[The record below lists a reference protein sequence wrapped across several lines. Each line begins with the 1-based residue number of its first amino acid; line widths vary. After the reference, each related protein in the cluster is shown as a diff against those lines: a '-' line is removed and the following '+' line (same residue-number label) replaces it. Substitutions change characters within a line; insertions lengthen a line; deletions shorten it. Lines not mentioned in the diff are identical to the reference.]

1 MAVAVRRGLPLGAT
15 VAVLIALALAIGVRY
30 GIAVAALLLAGCAA
44 IYLLWY
50 TEPRYT
56 LTLALLSTPFASNWQ
71 QLGIPGQL
79 APERLLLIAG
89 VAVVLLR
96 GPGIRDRPKL
106 RLEWVHWSML
116 AVSLY
121 VAASALVS
129 HTLFVKAP
137 GIQLLETFGILPF
150 LTFTVA
156 PLAFPTARERAT
168 LLKGLVGLGVYLSL
182 TTLFEMAGPKSLV
195 FPSYILNPNYGIHYG
210 RGRGPF
216 VEAVSNGFALYACAI
231 ACLIAM
237 RLWHSRGWRIFA
249 AAVATLCAVGILL
262 TLERSVWIGAAA
274 GTLVTMLAIPSL
286 RRRLVP
292 ILLIGVVGGGLAV
305 ALVPGLSE
313 KINERAGDKETV
325 WDRENMYSI
334 AERMIETRPVFG
346 FGWNRYL
353 ENNTPY
359 LRESA
364 SYPLTATTLDIHNTL
379 LAYGVEL
386 GVIGLALW
394 LLTVFMGVGG
404 ALVTRGP
411 PSLEPW
417 RAGLLGL
424 FIFFAVVQSAV
435 PPSQVF
441 DGLILWLWTGVVW
454 RARYPDPEPE
464 ADGTSMQTRDAGGTP
479 LDTWDTHDADTE
491 PWPPEASGT
500 WRQIEL
506 GWRRDADAKWGPDAE
521 PTAG

>member
-1 MAVAVRRGLPLGAT
+1 VPIALRRGLPLGAILAIL
-15 VAVLIALALAIGVRY
+15 VALALAAGARY
-30 GIAVAALLLAGCAA
+30 GLATGALAPLALLVLGAA
-44 IYLLWY
+44 IYIVWHI
-50 TEPRYT
+50 EPRYT
-56 LTLALLSTPFASNWQ
+56 LTLALLATPFASNWQ

-96 GPGIRDRPKL
+96 GPGIRDRPRL
-106 RLEWVHWSML
+106 RLEWVHWSMV

-121 VAASALVS
+121 VAASALAS

-156 PLAFPTARERAT
+156 PLAFPTARERST

-216 VEAVSNGFALYACAI
+216 VEAVSNGFALYVCAI
-231 ACLIAM
+231 ACLIAV
-237 RLWHSRGWRIFA
+237 RLWQGKGWRIFA
-249 AAVATLCAVGILL
+249 GAVAALCAVGVLL

-274 GTLVTMLAIPSL
+274 GTLVTMLVIPSL

-292 ILLIGVVGGGLAV
+292 ILLVGVACGGLAV

-313 KINERAGDKETV
+313 KIGERAGDKETV
-325 WDRENMYSI
+325 WDRENMYAI
-334 AERMIETRPVFG
+334 AERMIEARPVFG

-353 ENNTPY
+353 ENNAPY
-359 LRESA
+359 LREST

-386 GVIGLALW
+386 GVVGLALW
-394 LLTVFMGVGG
+394 LLTILMGVGG
-404 ALVTRGP
+404 ALLTRGP
-411 PSLEPW
+411 PSLESW
-417 RAGLLGL
+417 RAGLLAL
-424 FIFFAVVQSAV
+424 FVFFIIVQNAV

-441 DGLILWLWTGVVW
+441 DGLVLWLWTGVVW
-454 RARYPDPEPE
+454 RGRYPDPEPDE
-464 ADGTSMQTRDAGGTP
+464 DGTPIDA
-479 LDTWDTHDADTE
+479 WEARAVDTE
-491 PWPPEASGT
+491 PWPPAAGGT

-506 GWRRDADAKWGPDAE
+506 GWRREAATKRRSDAE